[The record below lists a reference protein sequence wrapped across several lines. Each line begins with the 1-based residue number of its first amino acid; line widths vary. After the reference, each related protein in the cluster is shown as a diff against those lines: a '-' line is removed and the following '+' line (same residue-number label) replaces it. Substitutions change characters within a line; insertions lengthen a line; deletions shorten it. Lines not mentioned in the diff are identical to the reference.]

1 MKFPI
6 LAVLTFIVAFA
17 IEAIGTYVSVIGLST
32 LFGANPVIISLAV
45 SLDAGKLVIVPLLYT
60 YWDKLSRLM
69 RGYALAAATITM
81 VITSAGAFSFLS
93 GEFQKAILG
102 TQEGALKVEVLK
114 NQQAKY
120 EERKKQ
126 IDAQIA
132 ALPEKTTVN
141 QRLRLMNGFKAEQQ
155 DLQNKIAEI
164 DKKLPELQTA
174 QIGVEAKAGPILYIA
189 KAFDIPVES
198 AVKWVIAM
206 IIPVFDPLAV
216 FLIIAGNFLLA
227 QFRLEKSKRAE
238 QAIDPE
244 INSSESFEEET
255 PVDVKT
261 SNLQYI
267 FDEPE
272 SATQVATYSAPMED
286 GPLVERLPSDIPYTS
301 NSEITEMLDSDHK
314 GFFEEQYA
322 VAEEPTI
329 EQGGAEETIPPEEEE
344 QTLAIDETPPAAP
357 ADREVITLSSLGA
370 VKPDP
375 HTVVDA
381 AEPFEVGYK
390 TGVKLT

>member
-6 LAVLTFIVAFA
+6 LAILTFIVAFA

-32 LFGANPVIISLAV
+32 LFGANMVIIALAV

-155 DLQNKIAEI
+155 DLQDKIAEI

-174 QIGVEAKAGPILYIA
+174 QIGVEAKAGPIMYIA

-227 QFRLEKSKRAE
+227 QYRLERNKKAE
-238 QAIDPE
+238 EQIDSE
-244 INSSESFEEET
+244 IEYEPLPGLVVSPGTVFTEE
-255 PVDVKT
+255 PQIV
-261 SNLQYI
+261 
-267 FDEPE
+267 
-272 SATQVATYSAPMED
+272 YSAPMED

-301 NSEITEMLDSDHK
+301 NSGISEMLDSDHK

>member
-1 MKFPI
+1 MIFI
-6 LAVLTFIVAFA
+6 LLTFIAAFT
-17 IEAIGTYVSVIGLST
+17 IEVIGTYISVYGLVS
-32 LFGANPVIISLAV
+32 LFGANWSIIAMAV
-45 SLDAGKLVIVPLLYT
+45 SLDFGKIIVVSFLYKN
-60 YWDKLSRLM
+60 WKDIGFAM
-69 RGYALAAATITM
+69 RSYAIFATFVTM
-81 VITSAGAFSFLS
+81 IITSAGAFSFLS

-244 INSSESFEEET
+244 INNSESFEEET